1 MRRMLGE
8 LAYSDFFER
17 VGEVFRVASANGT
30 IGLTLVDVTSLARAE
45 HAGPRRAPF
54 SLIFRGPLAPV
65 LPQRIWPL
73 EHAALGRLEIFLV
86 PIGPDASGMRYEAVF
101 N

>member
-1 MRRMLGE
+1 MRRMLESLAVGDFSGRIGE
-8 LAYSDFFER
+8 
-17 VGEVFRVASANGT
+17 GFRVPLVDGS
-30 IGLTLVDVTSLARAE
+30 IVLTLAEVTDLARKD

-54 SLIFRGPLAPV
+54 SLVFRGPLSPV

-86 PIGPDASGMRYEAVF
+86 PIGPDPEGMRYEAVF

>member
-1 MRRMLGE
+1 MRRMLEGLKIE
-8 LAYSDFFER
+8 DFLER
-17 VGEVFRVASANGT
+17 VGEEFRVVTDEVAV
-30 IGLTLVDVTSLARAE
+30 GLVLVEVTDLARRDGS
-45 HAGPRRAPF
+45 GPRRSPF

-65 LPQRIWPL
+65 MPQRTYGL
-73 EHAALGRLEIFLV
+73 EHASLGRLEIFIV

>member
-1 MRRMLGE
+1 MRRMLE
-8 LAYSDFFER
+8 SLKIEDFLER
-17 VGEVFRVASANGT
+17 VGDEFRLEGPSGAVP
-30 IGLTLVDVTSLARAE
+30 LTLAE
-45 HAGPRRAPF
+45 ATDLSRPEAPGPRRSPF

-65 LPQRIWPL
+65 MPQRTYAL
-73 EHAALGRLEIFLV
+73 EHASLGRLEIFIV

>member
-1 MRRMLGE
+1 MRRMLE
-8 LAYSDFFER
+8 SLTSSDFLKK
-17 VGEVFRVASANGT
+17 VGEEFRVAAGNDAVV
-30 IGLTLVDVTSLARAE
+30 LVLSEVTDLSRLE
-45 HAGPRRAPF
+45 SPSPRRRSF
-54 SLIFRGPLAPV
+54 SLIFRGPLRP
-65 LPQRIWPL
+65 LLDQRIWCL

>member
-1 MRRMLGE
+1 MRRMLESLTFGDFSGRIGE
-8 LAYSDFFER
+8 E
-17 VGEVFRVASANGT
+17 FRVVGRDAPVA
-30 IGLTLVDVTSLARAE
+30 LALVEATDLSRPGAP
-45 HAGPRRAPF
+45 GPRRAPF
-54 SLIFRGPLAPV
+54 SLIFRGPSAPL

>member
-1 MRRMLGE
+1 MRRMLEE

-17 VGEVFRVASANGT
+17 VGEEFRVAVEDAAVVLVLSEVT
-30 IGLTLVDVTSLARAE
+30 DLTRREAPS
-45 HAGPRRAPF
+45 PRRSPF
-54 SLIFRGPLAPV
+54 SLIFLGPLAPV

-73 EHAALGRLEIFLV
+73 EHGGLGRLEIFLV